1 MSWMLFM
8 DESGHDHNTMPYEVH
23 GGIAVHDSKLWA
35 FLQAVK
41 QLEQNCFGAPISSYK
56 QELKGCKLLD
66 NKRFRFARQAPVM
79 SDAQRT
85 KNCRQFLQKGTEKA
99 NPTSE
104 EFCAYGQACIK
115 MVEELFPIIQNFD
128 AYIFASVV
136 PKSTPY
142 HNNLLS
148 EYLRKDH
155 VFLFERF
162 FYLLERDKEHGL
174 IVMDE
179 VQKEEDR
186 RFAGRMESYFTKTTT
201 GRFRATSIIPSPFFV
216 SSDMTYAVQVADI
229 VIYCINLGFRLP
241 QFGMNAPV
249 REEIQNIAGSWIGKL
264 QFRGDGYRDGEIF
277 PTFGVVYVNDVYAS
291 RT

>member
-1 MSWMLFM
+1 MLFL
-8 DESGHDHNTMPYEVH
+8 DESGHDHKTMPYEVH
-23 GGIAVHDSKLWA
+23 GGIAVHDSRLWP

-41 QLEQNCFGAPISSYK
+41 QLELNCFGAQLSSYH

-66 NKRFRFARQAPVM
+66 KKRFQFARQAPVM
-79 SDAQRT
+79 TDAQRI
-85 KNCRQFLQKGTEKA
+85 KSCRQFLQKGTEKSV
-99 NPTSE
+99 PTSE

-115 MVEELFPIIQNFD
+115 MAEELFPILQNSD
-128 AYIFASVV
+128 AHVFASVV
-136 PKSTPY
+136 PRGTPH
-142 HNNLLS
+142 HNQTFS

-186 RFAGRMESYFTKTTT
+186 RFARRMESYFTKTTT

-229 VIYCINLGFRLP
+229 VIYCINLGFRLHR
-241 QFGMNAPV
+241 QGMNEPV
-249 REEIQNIAGSWIGKL
+249 RNEIKDLASAWIGKL
-264 QFRGDGYRDGEIF
+264 QFRGDGYRDGEVF
-277 PTFGVVYVNDVYAS
+277 PTFGIVYVNDAYAS

>member
-1 MSWMLFM
+1 MSWMLFL
-8 DESGHDHNTMPYEVH
+8 DESGHDHKTVPYEIH
-23 GGIAVHDSKLWA
+23 GGIAVHDSKLWP
-35 FLQAVK
+35 FLLAIK
-41 QLEQNCFGAPISSYK
+41 QLELNCFGAQISSYG

-66 NKRFRFARQAPVM
+66 RKRFKFASQAPIM

-85 KNCRQFLQKGTEKA
+85 KSCRQFLQKGTEKGT
-99 NPTSE
+99 PVSE

-115 MVEELFPIIQNFD
+115 MVEELFAVLQSFD
-128 AYIFASVV
+128 AHIFASVV
-136 PKSTPY
+136 PRSTP
-142 HNNLLS
+142 HHIPSSS

-186 RFAGRMESYFTKTTT
+186 RFTRKMESYFTKTAT

-241 QFGMNAPV
+241 KQGMNEPV
-249 REEIQNIAGSWIGKL
+249 RGEIKDLASAWISKL
-264 QFRGDGYRDGEIF
+264 QFRGDGYREGEVFLTHGI
-277 PTFGVVYVNDVYAS
+277 VYVDDAYAS

>member
-1 MSWMLFM
+1 MSWMLFL

-41 QLEQNCFGAPISSYK
+41 QLELNCFGAQISSYG

-66 NKRFRFARQAPVM
+66 KKRFKFSQQAPSM
-79 SDAQRT
+79 PDEQRR
-85 KNCRQFLQKGTEKA
+85 KFCRQFLQKGTEQVVPKR
-99 NPTSE
+99 E
-104 EFCAYGQACIK
+104 EFCAYGQACVK
-115 MVEELFPIIQNFD
+115 MAEELFPIIQSFD
-128 AYIFASVV
+128 AIIFAALV
-136 PKSTPY
+136 PKGTPH
-142 HNNLLS
+142 HNGLLD

-186 RFAGRMESYFTKTTT
+186 RFARRMEAYFTRTST
-201 GRFRATSIIPSPFFV
+201 GRFRSTSIIPSPFFV

-249 REEIQNIAGSWIGKL
+249 REEIKEISASWIGKL
-264 QFRGDGYRDGEIF
+264 QFRGEGYRDGEVF
-277 PTFGVVYVNDVYAS
+277 PSYGVVFVPDAYTP